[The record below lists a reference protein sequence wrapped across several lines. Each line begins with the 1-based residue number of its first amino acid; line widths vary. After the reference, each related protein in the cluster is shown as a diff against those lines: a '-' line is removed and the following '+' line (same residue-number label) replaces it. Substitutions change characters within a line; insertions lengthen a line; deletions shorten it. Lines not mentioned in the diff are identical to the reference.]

1 MRERVEGF
9 AVNTTLLTMM
19 NYQIWSKYR
28 KNGRGMGDHFM
39 TELKLLL
46 LPQQSSFYHKE
57 TK

>member
-1 MRERVEGF
+1 MRERVEG
-9 AVNTTLLTMM
+9 L
-19 NYQIWSKYR
+19 QKYR